1 MEDFKKRIAQHI
13 EHIKK
18 VGKHCTTEETT
29 KQALILPLLDALG
42 FNPYN
47 PMRVKAEYHADFPG
61 VKASER
67 VDYALFSADIP
78 VIFIEAKAYSEELT
92 NHCPQLSRYFNAT
105 PEVTVS
111 AITNGREWRFFTDLD
126 NRNIMDKDPFLVIN
140 FLEPDEDVAEQ
151 LMRFHH
157 DQLEPEAL
165 RALAEEN
172 IYLTTFKET
181 ITAALRDCDLDFV
194 RYIASKAGIQRTLT
208 GRFLEG
214 VQPIAK
220 QAVAQS
226 ISSLVAT
233 SLSPHAKVTLDDD
246 AKGHEDKQEE
256 EGTDDKLPIVD
267 PLNPKIITTY
277 DERKLYE
284 ICCDILPGED
294 LQARDTET
302 YYSILYEG
310 KTNRWLFRYWGDRRR
325 STVQFIEPLTN
336 EHIREIERAGLEV
349 SASGQIFLEKPEN
362 LYRIAGLV
370 RDALEY
376 CKDDDNFRRSSRQGA
391 NSEQQ

>member
-1 MEDFKKRIAQHI
+1 MEDFKNKIAQHI
-13 EHIKK
+13 EHVKK
-18 VGKHCTTEETT
+18 VGEHCTTEETT
-29 KQALILPLLDALG
+29 KQALILPLLDTLG

-47 PMRVKAEYHADFPG
+47 PMRVKAEYYSDFPG

-78 VIFIEAKAYSEELT
+78 VIFIEAKAYAEKLT

-126 NRNIMDKDPFLVIN
+126 NRNIMDNDPFLVID
-140 FLEPDEDVAEQ
+140 FLNPDEDVAEQ
-151 LMRFHH
+151 LSRFHY
-157 DQLEPEAL
+157 DQLEPDAL

-172 IYLTTFKET
+172 IYLTAFKET

-194 RYIASKAGIQRTLT
+194 RYVASKAGIQRTFT

-214 VQPIAK
+214 VQPIAR

-233 SLSPHAKVTLDDD
+233 SLSPYAKPSI
-246 AKGHEDKQEE
+246 EDSKDVEVKQEHE
-256 EGTDDKLPIVD
+256 AIDETLPIID
-267 PLNPKIITTY
+267 PANPKVITTY
-277 DERKLYE
+277 EERKLYE
-284 ICCDILPGED
+284 ICCDILPEED
-294 LQARDTET
+294 IQPRDTET

-310 KTNRWLFRYWGDRRR
+310 KTNRWLFRFWGDRRR
-325 STVQFIEPLTN
+325 STIQFIEPLTDG
-336 EHIREIERAGLEV
+336 HISEIERAGLEV
-349 SASGQIFLEKPEN
+349 NASGQIFIEKPEN
-362 LYRIAGLV
+362 LYRISGLV

-376 CKDDDNFRRSSRQGA
+376 CKDDENFRRGARQPENA
-391 NSEQQ
+391 EQI

>member
-1 MEDFKKRIAQHI
+1 MENFKKRIAQHM
-13 EHIKK
+13 EHVKK
-18 VGKHCTTEETT
+18 VGEHCSTEETT
-29 KQALILPLLDALG
+29 KQALILPLLDILG

-47 PMRVKAEYHADFPG
+47 PMRVKAEHYSDFPG

-78 VIFIEAKAYSEELT
+78 VIFIEAKAYAEKLT

-126 NRNIMDKDPFLVIN
+126 NRNIMDSSPFLVID
-140 FLEPDEDVAEQ
+140 FLSPDEDVAEQ
-151 LMRFHH
+151 LSRFHY
-157 DQLEPEAL
+157 DQLEPDAL

-172 IYLTTFKET
+172 IYLTAFKEA

-194 RYIASKAGIQRTLT
+194 RYVASKAGIQRTLT
-208 GRFLEG
+208 GRFLES

-233 SLSPHAKVTLDDD
+233 SLSPYARPTAEETNEQEAKSGQTAID
-246 AKGHEDKQEE
+246 E
-256 EGTDDKLPIVD
+256 TLPIID
-267 PLNPKIITTY
+267 PVNPKIVTTY

-284 ICCDILPGED
+284 ICCDILPEED
-294 LQARDTET
+294 LQPRDTET

-310 KTNRWLFRYWGDRRR
+310 KNNRWLFRFWGDRRR
-325 STVQFIEPLTN
+325 PAIQFIEPLTDS
-336 EHIREIERAGLEV
+336 HVHEIERAGLEV
-349 SASGQIFLEKPEN
+349 NSSGQIFIEKPEN
-362 LYRIAGLV
+362 LYRISGLV

-376 CKDDDNFRRSSRQGA
+376 CKDDENFRRGA
-391 NSEQQ
+391 RPATNED

>member
-18 VGKHCTTEETT
+18 VGEHCSTEETT

-47 PMRVKAEYHADFPG
+47 PMRVKAEYYSDFPG

-78 VIFIEAKAYSEELT
+78 VIFIEAKAYAEELT

-140 FLEPDEDVAEQ
+140 FLAPDDDIAEQ

-157 DQLEPEAL
+157 DQLEPDAL

-172 IYLTTFKET
+172 IYLTAFKET

-194 RYIASKAGIQRTLT
+194 RYVASKAGIQRTFT

-214 VQPIAK
+214 IQPIAK

-233 SLSPHAKVTLDDD
+233 SLSPHSSIVIEDEAKELEEKQIQEIVDD
-246 AKGHEDKQEE
+246 
-256 EGTDDKLPIVD
+256 TLPIVD

-284 ICCDILPGED
+284 VCCDILPGED

-325 STVQFIEPLTN
+325 STMQFIEPLTE

-349 SASGQIFLEKPEN
+349 NSSGQIFLEKPEN

-376 CKDDDNFRRSSRQGA
+376 CKDDENFRRGSRQA
-391 NSEQQ
+391 SSDE